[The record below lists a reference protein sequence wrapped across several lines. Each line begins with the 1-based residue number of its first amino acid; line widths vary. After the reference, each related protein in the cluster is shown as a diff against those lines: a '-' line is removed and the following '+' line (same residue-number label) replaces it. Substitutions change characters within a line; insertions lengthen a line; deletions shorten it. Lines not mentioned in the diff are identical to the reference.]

1 MEIKDII
8 KHIHCYMEL
17 QNNAERITQ
26 EDMAKSIGIS
36 KRAYSEYYRGNNKPL
51 GMKVLLRMLNKLT
64 NDEIIKIVRMWHEYN
79 EVFFYKKLYY
89 NKFEAY
95 TKR

>member
-26 EDMAKSIGIS
+26 DDMAKKIGIS

-51 GMKVLLRMLNKLT
+51 GMKVLLRMLNKLP
-64 NDEIIKIVRMWHEYN
+64 NDEIITVVRMWQEN
-79 EVFFYKKLYY
+79 EEIGRTRQKKIKDYII
-89 NKFEAY
+89 N
-95 TKR
+95 

>member
-26 EDMAKSIGIS
+26 DDMAKKIGIS

-64 NDEIIKIVRMWHEYN
+64 NDEIITVVRMWKED
-79 EVFFYKKLYY
+79 EERGRTRQKKD
-89 NKFEAY
+89 KII
-95 TKR
+95 

>member
-17 QNNAERITQ
+17 QNNAGRITQ
-26 EDMAKSIGIS
+26 DDMAKKIGIS

-64 NDEIIKIVRMWHEYN
+64 NDEIITVVRMWQED
-79 EVFFYKKLYY
+79 EERGRTRQKKD
-89 NKFEAY
+89 KII
-95 TKR
+95 

>member
-26 EDMAKSIGIS
+26 DNMAKKIGIS

-64 NDEIIKIVRMWHEYN
+64 NDEIITVVRMWQED
-79 EVFFYKKLYY
+79 EERGRARQKKD
-89 NKFEAY
+89 EII
-95 TKR
+95 